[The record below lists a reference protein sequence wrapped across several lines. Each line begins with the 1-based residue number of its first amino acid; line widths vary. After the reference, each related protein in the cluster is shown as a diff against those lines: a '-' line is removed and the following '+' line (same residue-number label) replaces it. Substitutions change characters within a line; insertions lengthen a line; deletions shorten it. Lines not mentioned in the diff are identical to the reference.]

1 MANATAPLERIEALI
16 AVWDGKRVYVEI
28 PLGNNGALV
37 TVAGKLMVKTYAD
50 TDNPCF
56 EVWGMGHGVTF
67 PGIDV
72 QQIVDSTCANSDGT
86 GKHDTLSIRL
96 KKS

>member
-1 MANATAPLERIEALI
+1 MATNTVSLERIEALV

-28 PLGNNGALV
+28 PLGNNGAYMA
-37 TVAGKLMVKTYAD
+37 VAGKLMVKTYDD
-50 TDNPCF
+50 TGDPCF

-72 QQIVDSTCANSDGT
+72 RQIQESTYANSDGT
-86 GKHDTLSIRL
+86 GKQDTLIIRL